1 MREAR
6 PGRRWLPRLVHEEG
20 IPYTVRDRYERLRQF
35 FSGYF
40 NQDWDVDGAQAWQD
54 VLRQYLRENS
64 RIDAEGLQEDLRA
77 WLAEED
83 SKSFRI
89 PQNFGCDYDPRSD
102 GLTHREW
109 VERMLDELTSVLA
122 VKPR

>member
-1 MREAR
+1 M
-6 PGRRWLPRLVHEEG
+6 
-20 IPYTVRDRYERLRQF
+20 RDRYERLGQL

-40 NQDWDVDGAQAWQD
+40 NQDWDVDGAESWQD

-83 SKSFRI
+83 SGSFGI
-89 PQNFGCDYDPRSD
+89 PQEFGCDYDARSD
-102 GLTHREW
+102 GLTYREW
-109 VERMLDELTSVLA
+109 VERMLDELTSGLA
-122 VKPR
+122 AKSR